1 MASRAGS
8 GPEPDE
14 PGSPVVPAAPDVR
27 DRQRARVYDAEA
39 LVHRIYDRSAEHPV
53 VEFAGSRLTLPIE
66 RRFATLDS
74 VASYVRAV
82 LDLTPVR
89 ARWPRSA
96 VPVRVRERS
105 GHRQAHYERSPATIA
120 VPLWQDNLAWALRE
134 LVILHELA
142 HHLADGAEPAHGPE
156 FTARLVELVDLVIG
170 AEAAFLLRAVF
181 WDNGVGIAP
190 TAGR

>member
-8 GPEPDE
+8 GPEPEEASSLSE
-14 PGSPVVPAAPDVR
+14 PDLR
-27 DRQRARVYDAEA
+27 DRQRARVYEAEA

-74 VASYVRAV
+74 VGRYVRAV
-82 LDLTPVR
+82 LDLAPVR
-89 ARWPRSA
+89 RRWPRSA

-120 VPLWQDNLAWALRE
+120 VPLWQDNVAWALRE

-142 HHLADGAEPAHGPE
+142 HHLADGTEPAHGPE
-156 FTARLVELVDLVIG
+156 FTARLVELVDIVIG
-170 AEAAFLLRAVF
+170 AEAAFLLRAAF
-181 WDNGVGIAP
+181 WDNGVAIGP
-190 TAGR
+190 G